1 MPATRLSLLKAMI
14 LIAGIVMFEKK
25 GLVKNLHADV
35 TEPNVVSMVLYT
47 NETFV
52 IVSAT
57 VAPEFK
63 CKRPFFL
70 NEFAGL

>member
-57 VAPEFK
+57 VVQEFK
-63 CKRPFFL
+63 CQRPFFFT
-70 NEFAGL
+70 EFAGL